1 MATSYWD
8 CRNLVNRRF
17 SPSRMVTVQI
27 FGEILKKL
35 IICYHPNQDEYF
47 RKNLPSSYGSVSV
60 EPPPSSAGGGEDG
73 QYSSV
78 EQSIFSGEVRKCS
91 MGFQEMSRNLRALGN
106 GSRDAIRQ
114 CREIQQFS

>member
-1 MATSYWD
+1 MQEFNCFCTILSTPILETWQEKA
-8 CRNLVNRRF
+8 NLI
-17 SPSRMVTVQI
+17 S
-27 FGEILKKL
+27 
-35 IICYHPNQDEYF
+35 NQDEYF

-60 EPPPSSAGGGEDG
+60 EPPPSSAGGEDG

-106 GSRDAIRQ
+106 GSRDAIQ
-114 CREIQQFS
+114 CCHICKMT